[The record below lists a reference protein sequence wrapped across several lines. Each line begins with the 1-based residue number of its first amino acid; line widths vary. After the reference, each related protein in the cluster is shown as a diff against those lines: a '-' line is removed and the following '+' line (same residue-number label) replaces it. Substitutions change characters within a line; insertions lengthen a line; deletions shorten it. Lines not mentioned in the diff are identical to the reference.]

1 MKNRL
6 HATQTTL
13 RGPGTFNHKPLVLV
27 AEADLWS
34 GIPLTA
40 LGIDGRVPAG
50 VGIAAAFE
58 RIRRK
63 GRKHIRQRI
72 REQMRK

>member
-1 MKNRL
+1 MCCKRWRRLLTDRLKNRL

-40 LGIDGRVPAG
+40 LGIDGRVGAG
-50 VGIAAAFE
+50 VAIAAAFE
-58 RIRRK
+58 TY
-63 GRKHIRQRI
+63 
-72 REQMRK
+72 